1 MSVEALRTLAIA
13 TVASSVAIW
22 LAVLLRKPLRVM
34 AGARAAYWLWLL
46 VPVLTA
52 ASCIPAPEQVIFESR
67 ITLPPEF
74 ASALPALGRTT
85 IGPTGSR
92 IVISTALG
100 IWLVGAC
107 VMFAMLLRKQRAFS
121 RSLGPLTVGPGG
133 LHRSQSA
140 AGPMLLGIWRPI
152 IVVPPDF
159 ELRYSEQERQL
170 VLAHELAHFRRHD
183 AVSNA
188 IASGWLCVLWFNPLV
203 YWAIDWLRA
212 DQELACDA
220 LVIANNVHARRS
232 YANALLKFQL
242 VVDSRRHT
250 PVGCHWQS
258 NHPLKDRI
266 TMLQRPL
273 PRISRH
279 LTGIALVVGL
289 TLSGGYATWAAQ
301 SAQNGQGAP
310 ILVDLKLTVTNSKTH
325 EVFAVSTEY
334 LVHSGELPDGLT
346 GGPAVCTP
354 FLPGETG
361 SDIELEARKTLGVPV
376 PSAGQVLLEC
386 TVRDN
391 GAVVATPSL
400 ITANGQSTVV
410 EVADLNGPRRYTIE
424 VSASTSQEKIDAVK
438 QAAEARQVAAKR

>member
-13 TVASSVAIW
+13 TVASSIAI
-22 LAVLLRKPLRVM
+22 LLVVLLRKPLRAL
-34 AGARAAYWLWLL
+34 AGARAAYWLWLS

-52 ASCIPAPEQVIFESR
+52 ASCIPAPEQIIFQSR
-67 ITLPPEF
+67 FTLPREF
-74 ASALPALGRTT
+74 ASALPALGPMATE
-85 IGPTGSR
+85 PTESR
-92 IVISTALG
+92 ILISTALS

-107 VMFAMLLRKQRAFS
+107 VMFARVLRKQRTFS
-121 RSLGPLTVGPGG
+121 RSLGPLTIGPGG

-159 ELRYSEQERQL
+159 EVRYSEQERQL

-183 AVSNA
+183 ALSNA
-188 IASGWLCVLWFNPLV
+188 IATGWLCVFWFNPLV

-220 LVIANNVHARRS
+220 LVIANNAHAKRS

-242 VVDSRRHT
+242 DFDSDRHT
-250 PVGCHWQS
+250 SVGCHWQS

-266 TMLQRPL
+266 TMLQRPV
-273 PRISRH
+273 PRIWRH
-279 LTGIALVVGL
+279 LTGIGLVVGL

-301 SAQNGQGAP
+301 SAQNGPRAP
-310 ILVDLKLTVTNSKTH
+310 ILVDLKLTVTNSETH
-325 EVFAVSTEY
+325 KVFAVATEY

-346 GGPAVCTP
+346 GGPAACTP
-354 FLPGETG
+354 FLPGERG
-361 SDIELEARKTLGVPV
+361 SDPELDARRTRGVPV
-376 PSAGQVLLEC
+376 PSAGQVLSEC

-410 EVADLNGPRRYTIE
+410 EVANLNDPRRYTIE
-424 VSASTSQEKIDAVK
+424 VSASTSQERIDAAK
-438 QAAEARQVAAKR
+438 QAAEARQAAAKR